1 MTPILSYTIE
11 YQARHHIPPVYMDI
25 KHNEW
30 RGLWVLSCTR
40 SVSFFWNP
48 RSPVLAVQ
56 SCLTDHQTCTGSLT
70 WRHHWMIMTMSHVL
84 SVLFVLGFFHFYSIL
99 EAGEDGD
106 GNTNRQEQS
115 VCKMGI
121 LQLAEY
127 QRRPIN
133 PSVILL
139 QDICSYGVYVV

>member
-1 MTPILSYTIE
+1 
-11 YQARHHIPPVYMDI
+11 
-25 KHNEW
+25 
-30 RGLWVLSCTR
+30 
-40 SVSFFWNP
+40 
-48 RSPVLAVQ
+48 
-56 SCLTDHQTCTGSLT
+56 
-70 WRHHWMIMTMSHVL
+70 MIMTMSHVL

-127 QRRPIN
+127 QRRPTN
-133 PSVILL
+133 LSVLL
-139 QDICSYGVYVV
+139 LRGICSYGIYCILYKHQEDVMSTAT

>member
-1 MTPILSYTIE
+1 
-11 YQARHHIPPVYMDI
+11 
-25 KHNEW
+25 
-30 RGLWVLSCTR
+30 
-40 SVSFFWNP
+40 
-48 RSPVLAVQ
+48 
-56 SCLTDHQTCTGSLT
+56 
-70 WRHHWMIMTMSHVL
+70 MIMTMSHVL
-84 SVLFVLGFFHFYSIL
+84 SVLFVLGFFHLYSIL

>member
-1 MTPILSYTIE
+1 MKASLDDHDYEPSII
-11 YQARHHIPPVYMDI
+11 
-25 KHNEW
+25 
-30 RGLWVLSCTR
+30 R
-40 SVSFFWNP
+40 SFCLVS
-48 RSPVLAVQ
+48 VHL
-56 SCLTDHQTCTGSLT
+56 
-70 WRHHWMIMTMSHVL
+70 
-84 SVLFVLGFFHFYSIL
+84 YSML
-99 EAGEDGD
+99 EAGDD
-106 GNTNRQEQS
+106 GNGDRNRQEQS